1 MTNSRS
7 GKKNRLYKEFIKHR
21 LYKEFIK
28 HQTKDKEDK
37 YKNYKNRLTS
47 IMRTQKKDY
56 YNQLLF
62 KYKNNN
68 KATRDVLNDMINK
81 HGKKGFSSIFS

>member
-47 IMRTQKKDY
+47 IMRTQKKR
-56 YNQLLF
+56 LLQ
-62 KYKNNN
+62 
-68 KATRDVLNDMINK
+68 
-81 HGKKGFSSIFS
+81 SIVVQV